1 MKPKSAPLGQNDVP
15 TSIRGTTIFGLAIVL
30 VIIGGAGVWGST
42 AQLASAIVASGYVTV
57 DSNRKAVQ
65 HVEGGSVAKI
75 LVRDGDTVIE
85 GQPLMV
91 LDDTNPRANFRIL
104 RAGADSHLSIEARL
118 KAEQDGLTEIA
129 FPPSILERRK
139 EPDIA
144 ALIAG
149 QTSLFNA
156 RRTSTDGEREIL
168 GERVS
173 QLDEEISGL
182 ESQHLAKSRQI
193 GFIEKELTGLKSL
206 YQQGLAAITRVLAL
220 EREQARLEGERGEL
234 RANIART
241 KKNIGETKLQILQLD
256 RKFREQA
263 VTELREVQT
272 KTIDLT
278 ERMTAAETSLKRIV
292 VRAPVA
298 GAVVNMTVHNNDAVI
313 NPGQVV
319 AEIVPDKD
327 ELVIEAKIQPSDA
340 DNLILGQEADVR
352 IVAFNQRT
360 TPILKGKFAYISA
373 DRITDPRTG
382 EPHYLARVHVGE
394 EDLKPLGDKKLVPGM
409 PAEVIIKTG
418 SRTALDYIMEPI
430 MVSLSKAWREE

>member
-1 MKPKSAPLGQNDVP
+1 M
-15 TSIRGTTIFGLAIVL
+15 
-30 VIIGGAGVWGST
+30 
-42 AQLASAIVASGYVTV
+42 
-57 DSNRKAVQ
+57 
-65 HVEGGSVAKI
+65 
-75 LVRDGDTVIE
+75 
-85 GQPLMV
+85 
-91 LDDTNPRANFRIL
+91 
-104 RAGADSHLSIEARL
+104 
-118 KAEQDGLTEIA
+118 
-129 FPPSILERRK
+129 
-139 EPDIA
+139 
-144 ALIAG
+144 
-149 QTSLFNA
+149 
-156 RRTSTDGEREIL
+156 
-168 GERVS
+168 
-173 QLDEEISGL
+173 
-182 ESQHLAKSRQI
+182 
-193 GFIEKELTGLKSL
+193 
-206 YQQGLAAITRVLAL
+206 
-220 EREQARLEGERGEL
+220 
-234 RANIART
+234 
-241 KKNIGETKLQILQLD
+241 
-256 RKFREQA
+256 
-263 VTELREVQT
+263 TELREVQT

-340 DNLILGQEADVR
+340 DNLVLGQEADVR

-394 EDLKPLGDKKLVPGM
+394 EELKPLGDKKLVPGM